1 MCVTSQ
7 LLLQILKNSSEILS
21 ARIVKSSTVKKDLLK
36 LRKNVLFPTIQN
48 NHILSISQ
56 RTESQQ
62 KC

>member
-36 LRKNVLFPTIQN
+36 LRKNVLFPTVQN

-62 KC
+62 